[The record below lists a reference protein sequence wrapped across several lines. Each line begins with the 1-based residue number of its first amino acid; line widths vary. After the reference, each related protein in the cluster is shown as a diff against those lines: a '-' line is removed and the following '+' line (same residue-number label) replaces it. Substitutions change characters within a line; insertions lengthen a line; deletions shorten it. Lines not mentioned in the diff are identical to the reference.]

1 MSGLKID
8 RNVIETKDGSS
19 TVILENSKVSY
30 HSLHGSIQ
38 ESQHVFIQAGL
49 AFVIKAKSEVNLLEI
64 GFGTGLNLLL
74 SIKFCENIKDI
85 KLNYHG
91 VEKAPLEID
100 LIDKLKFQGFEK
112 NEIQKIHLEKTGKN
126 QQTTWQIFECDIVDF
141 LPEIK
146 FDLIYYDAFDPNF
159 QPELWTENIFK
170 LVASWMNRNGVLVTY
185 CAKGQVKRNLIS
197 AGFKLDCLPGPAGKR
212 EMTRAIKIQQ

>member
-74 SIKFCENIKDI
+74 SIKFCENIKDN

>member
-1 MSGLKID
+1 MSGLKIG

-19 TVILENSKVSY
+19 TVILENSDVSY

-49 AFVIKAKSEVNLLEI
+49 AFVVKEKNEVNLLEI

-74 SIKFCENIKDI
+74 SIKYCKNNKDI
-85 KLNYHG
+85 KLNYQG
-91 VEKAPLEID
+91 VEKTPLEIA
-100 LIDKLKFQGFEK
+100 LINQLKFQGFEK
-112 NEIQKIHLEKTGKN
+112 NEIQKIHLEKTGKH
-126 QQTTWQIFECDIVDF
+126 QQTTWQMFECDIVDF

-146 FDLIYYDAFDPNF
+146 YDLVYFDAFDPNF

-170 LVASWMNRNGVLVTY
+170 LVASWMNSNGVLVTY
-185 CAKGQVKRNLIS
+185 CAKGQVKRNLVS

-212 EMTRAIKIQQ
+212 EITRAIRIH